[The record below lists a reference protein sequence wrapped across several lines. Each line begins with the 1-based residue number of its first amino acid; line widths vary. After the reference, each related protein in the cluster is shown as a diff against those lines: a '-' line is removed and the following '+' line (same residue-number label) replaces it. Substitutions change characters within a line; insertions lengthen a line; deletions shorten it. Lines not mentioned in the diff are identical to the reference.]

1 MSSFKTFLASG
12 HAPTLAAS
20 FLYFAFSCCI
30 WVLNGAMAPFISE
43 TFQLSAAQKGL
54 MLSIPIFAGALM
66 RFPLGLIAQY
76 IGRKNATL
84 VEMGLIAVAM
94 LFGFFFVHSFNDL
107 LAMGVLLGIAGASFG
122 VALSLGSGSFP
133 PQHKGL
139 AMGLVGAGNV
149 GTAVSVLVAPPLA
162 TWLGWQAVYAVAAA
176 AIAVPMLVM
185 VLFAKEP
192 PDVDSH
198 ASLREHMA
206 CLFEKDGWAFSLI
219 YGVTFGGFI
228 GLTTFLPTYYHDQFG
243 VTKVQAGQLT
253 MLAAFMGAA
262 VRVAGGWV
270 SDRWGGVNTL
280 TVVLCAVAVTLVT
293 VGLAST
299 SLVLTTLLLM
309 LCFAALGAGN
319 GALFQ
324 LVPLRWPTTTA
335 VAGSMIGEIGALGG
349 GLVPNAMGLSKQYL
363 GTYLWG
369 FVLFALLAVLMLFV
383 MRVMQLRWTRTWAEK
398 GGRARNATAPFRP
411 ANERANERADGH
423 ADGRAKTPGRA
434 A

>member
-1 MSSFKTFLASG
+1 MSGFQSFLKAG
-12 HAPTLAAS
+12 HAPTLFAA
-20 FLYFAFSCCI
+20 FLYFAFSCAI

-43 TFQLSAAQKGL
+43 AYHLTASQKGL
-54 MLSIPIFAGALM
+54 MLAIPIFAGALM
-66 RFPLGLIAQY
+66 RFPLGILAQY
-76 IGRKNATL
+76 IGRKPATL

-94 LFGFFFVHSFNDL
+94 LFGLFFVNSFNDL

-162 TWLGWQAVYAVAAA
+162 NWLGWQAVYGVAAC
-176 AIAVPMLVM
+176 AILIPMAVM
-185 VLFAKEP
+185 VMFAKEP
-192 PDVDSH
+192 DDVDAH
-198 ASLREHMA
+198 ATFREHIA
-206 CLFEKDGWAFSLI
+206 CLFEKDGWVFSLI
-219 YGVTFGGFI
+219 YSITFGGFI
-228 GLTTFLPTYYHDQFG
+228 GLTTFLPSYYFDQFG
-243 VTKVQAGQLT
+243 VSKVQAGQLT

-262 VRVAGGWV
+262 LRVAGGWI

-280 TVVLCAVAVTLVT
+280 TLVLLVVSVSLFACSFAT
-293 VGLAST
+293 G
-299 SLVLTTLLLM
+299 SLVATTLLVM

-349 GLVPNAMGLSKQYL
+349 GLVPFSMGLSAQHL
-363 GTYLWG
+363 GGYRWG
-369 FVLFALLAVLMLFV
+369 FVLFAVLSLVVLGV
-383 MRVMQLRWTRTWAEK
+383 MRYMQIRWTRTWAEK
-398 GGRARNATAPFRP
+398 GGRARVHAPRGYP
-411 ANERANERADGH
+411 EGRRA
-423 ADGRAKTPGRA
+423 
-434 A
+434 

>member
-1 MSSFKTFLASG
+1 MADAKSFLKSG
-12 HAPTLAAS
+12 HLPTLVCA
-20 FLYFAFSCCI
+20 FLYFGFSCCV
-30 WVLNGAMAPFISE
+30 WVLNGAMAPFIKES
-43 TFQLSAAQKGL
+43 FQLSPAQMGL

-66 RFPLGLIAQY
+66 RFPLGLLAQY

-84 VEMGLIAVAM
+84 VEMGLIVVAM
-94 LFGFFFVHSFNDL
+94 LFGFSLVETFNDL

-122 VALSLGSGSFP
+122 VALSLGSGWYP

-162 TWLGWQAVYAVAAA
+162 VWLGWKTVYGVAAA
-176 AIAVPMLVM
+176 AMLLPMAAM
-185 VLFAKEP
+185 VVFAKEP
-192 PDVDSH
+192 PDVDRH

-228 GLTTFLPTYYHDQFG
+228 GLTSFLPTYYHDQFQ
-243 VTKVQAGQLT
+243 VSKVQAGQLT
-253 MLAAFMGAA
+253 MLAAFMAAA
-262 VRVAGGWV
+262 VRVAGGWI

-280 TVVLCAVAVTLVT
+280 TWVLVIVTA
-293 VGLAST
+293 GLLLTASASN
-299 SLVLTTLLLM
+299 SLVITTLLLM
-309 LCFAALGAGN
+309 LSFAALGAGN

-349 GLVPNAMGLSKQYL
+349 GLVPNAMGLSKQHT
-363 GTYLWG
+363 GTYAWG
-369 FVLFALLAVLMLFV
+369 FVLFAALALVMLSV
-383 MRVMQLRWTRTWAEK
+383 MRVMQIRWTRTWAEK
-398 GGRARNATAPFRP
+398 GGRARLVAAAPRGGRP
-411 ANERANERADGH
+411 A
-423 ADGRAKTPGRA
+423 
-434 A
+434 

>member
-1 MSSFKTFLASG
+1 MSGFKTFLRAG
-12 HAPTLAAS
+12 HGPTLFSA
-20 FLYFAFSCCI
+20 FLYFCFSCCI

-43 TFQLSAAQKGL
+43 AFALTPAQKGL
-54 MLSIPIFAGALM
+54 MLSIPIIAGALM
-66 RFPLGLIAQY
+66 RFPLGIMAQY

-84 VEMGLIAVAM
+84 VEMAMIAVAM
-94 LFGFFFVHSFNDL
+94 LYGLFFVKAYNDL

-122 VALSLGSGSFP
+122 VALSLGSGWFP

-149 GTAVSVLVAPPLA
+149 GTALSVLIAPPLA
-162 TWLGWQAVYAVAAA
+162 QWLGWQAVYGVAAVA
-176 AIAVPMLVM
+176 ILLPMAVMIIW
-185 VLFAKEP
+185 AKEP
-192 PDVDSH
+192 PDVDAH
-198 ASLREHMA
+198 ASFRSHIA

-228 GLTTFLPTYYHDQFG
+228 GLATFLPSYYFDQFG
-243 VTKVQAGQLT
+243 VSKVQAGQLT

-262 VRVAGGWV
+262 LRIAGGWI
-270 SDRWGGVNTL
+270 SDRWGGINTL
-280 TVVLCAVAVTLVT
+280 TLVLVVVALSLVAVAF
-293 VGLAST
+293 ASG

-324 LVPLRWPTTTA
+324 LVPLRWPATTA

-363 GTYLWG
+363 GTYAWG
-369 FVLFALLAVLMLFV
+369 FVLFAVLAMVMLGV

-398 GGRARNATAPFRP
+398 GGRARVHAPEAAHGPRFAPRGLG
-411 ANERANERADGH
+411 ARS
-423 ADGRAKTPGRA
+423 GR
-434 A
+434 